1 MPNFLSNTVPN
12 FELRKFGDETSEDLD
27 WFASVAAGHASC
39 LKLSPAVIQTV
50 KLTRWQ
56 CQDCKTCTVCK
67 ASQSSNKH
75 RSAVCCHF
83 YINLV

>member
-1 MPNFLSNTVPN
+1 MVKITMGNGLKTEERLKIEGKKVGSDRTKLHLMN
-12 FELRKFGDETSEDLD
+12 
-27 WFASVAAGHASC
+27 AGHASC

-50 KLTRWQ
+50 KLSRWQ

-67 ASQSSNKH
+67 ASRGSNKH

-83 YINLV
+83 Y